1 MPDLVHN
8 LCRIFSRSFFFTAFL
23 SKNMEI
29 VSTGKDTKTCV
40 NKSFNVTITKYTLLV
55 LLAFTVLRFL
65 SIYLLTP
72 NNFEF
77 LG

>member
-1 MPDLVHN
+1 
-8 LCRIFSRSFFFTAFL
+8 
-23 SKNMEI
+23 MEI

-40 NKSFNVTITKYTLLV
+40 NKSFDVTITKYTSLV

-72 NNFEF
+72 NDFEF